1 MEDEIPEGYKYCE
14 CGKCKE
20 LVPETDMYNRPVRF
34 AVGHNSR
41 GAGNSQYKGGKR
53 KYKEFKYKSK
63 KDPSHPN
70 ADVRGNI
77 RVHVWVYTTYHKCC
91 MLPWGQVHHIDG
103 DTMNNDI
110 SNLEGMMR
118 SAHRRNHMTA
128 DMSDRICSMCK
139 AEESHKRHW
148 YKHEGKW
155 ICKSCKD
162 KLRWQN
168 RVKIPI
174 GGA

>member
-1 MEDEIPEGYKYCE
+1 MTQYCE
-14 CGKCKE
+14 CGCGTVITRE
-20 LVPETDMYNRPVRF
+20 LDFRQKNRIKRF
-34 AVGHNSR
+34 APGHNSK
-41 GAGNSQYKGGKR
+41 GMFNSQYKGGEKR
-53 KYKEFKYKSK
+53 YKEFKYKSK
-63 KDPSHPN
+63 TDHSHPN
-70 ADVRGNI
+70 ADKYGHMRL
-77 RVHVWVYTTYHKCC
+77 HVWLFTTHYKCC

-110 SNLEGMMR
+110 SNLEGMMK